1 MTLAVPTALSGPSP
15 ILDLAGVTLEV
26 NHLGRAVRFYGQVLG
41 LPLHH
46 LDEQRRVARLG
57 VNAAQ
62 SLTLW
67 EPVTRQPNEP
77 WLAPLRARG
86 AGHLHLAFQVR
97 PEDLPRC
104 RTLLGT
110 HGLPWQE
117 IDLGTPDAP
126 DPTLYFFD
134 PFGHGLELRGVNRHD
149 PRQPLCPA
157 PDHPLTPDTHTLPVI
172 GLREAALAFS
182 DYAAM
187 KARLPR
193 AYGFAFAKE
202 QEDRD
207 FAQFTLGPWP
217 EPDGNGTPHRWLYAW
232 DAQVGLAD
240 MLGGDHALL
249 EFYADVPAVAAR
261 VQAEGL
267 PCVADAGRLAARDPD
282 GHVFVF
288 RPAPGR

>member
-46 LDEQRRVARLG
+46 LDEPRRVARLG

-117 IDLGTPDAP
+117 IDLGTPDDP

-157 PDHPLTPDTHTLPVI
+157 PDHPLTPDTHTLPVKI
-172 GLREAALAFS
+172 G
-182 DYAAM
+182 
-187 KARLPR
+187 R
-193 AYGFAFAKE
+193 A
-202 QEDRD
+202 
-207 FAQFTLGPWP
+207 
-217 EPDGNGTPHRWLYAW
+217 
-232 DAQVGLAD
+232 
-240 MLGGDHALL
+240 
-249 EFYADVPAVAAR
+249 
-261 VQAEGL
+261 
-267 PCVADAGRLAARDPD
+267 
-282 GHVFVF
+282 HV
-288 RPAPGR
+288 